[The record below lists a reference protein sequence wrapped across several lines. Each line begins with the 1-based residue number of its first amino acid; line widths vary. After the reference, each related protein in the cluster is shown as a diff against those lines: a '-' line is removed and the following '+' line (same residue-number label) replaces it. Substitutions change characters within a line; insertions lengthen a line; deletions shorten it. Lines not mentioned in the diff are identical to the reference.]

1 MEPRAPKKEV
11 YILQQ
16 LSNHESIFW
25 MLIQRHLDLRGWK
38 TEALS
43 VQSTLGGS
51 IREPS
56 IQSRKSLQTVPP
68 LPTQHAGGLS
78 STSIARCGA
87 FNRLFE
93 PQTDDRFAPLLH
105 FANSLSD
112 CGLRSSWKTLPPIGF
127 PSPGSPDRSS
137 TGVLQTPCESPRQVC
152 DKVSPTKERAFR

>member
-56 IQSRKSLQTVPP
+56 IRLRKSLHAVPP

-78 STSIARCGA
+78 STLSLAVEPSRAYSSPRRMIVLHLCSISLTASPTADSAVRGRPCP
-87 FNRLFE
+87 NRV
-93 PQTDDRFAPLLH
+93 
-105 FANSLSD
+105 
-112 CGLRSSWKTLPPIGF
+112 PI
-127 PSPGSPDRSS
+127 PGSPDRSS

>member
-11 YILQQ
+11 YISQQ
-16 LSNHESIFW
+16 LSNHKSIFW

-56 IQSRKSLQTVPP
+56 IQSRKSLHAVPP

-78 STSIARCGA
+78 STLSLAVEPSRAYSSPRRMIVLHLCSISLTASPTADSAVRGRPC
-87 FNRLFE
+87 
-93 PQTDDRFAPLLH
+93 PQSGSHPPVLLTAAPLG
-105 FANSLSD
+105 FSKPPANLL
-112 CGLRSSWKTLPPIGF
+112 GRSRTKLP
-127 PSPGSPDRSS
+127 
-137 TGVLQTPCESPRQVC
+137 LQ
-152 DKVSPTKERAFR
+152 K